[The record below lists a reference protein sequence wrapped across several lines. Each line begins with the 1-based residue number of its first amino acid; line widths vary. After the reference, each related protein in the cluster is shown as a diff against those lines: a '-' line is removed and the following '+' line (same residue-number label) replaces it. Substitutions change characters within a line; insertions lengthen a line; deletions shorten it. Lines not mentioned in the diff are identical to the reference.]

1 MADIDP
7 QVEANTGSQPSRS
20 GAEAIVEA
28 MHASGIEMVFGYPGG
43 GTGAIIH
50 QIATTG
56 LANMNGRTE
65 LAGAWMSYG
74 YNRIKGRAAS
84 ACVFH
89 CVGTLHASPV
99 VHAAKVDS
107 TPFVMLDV
115 NLDNA
120 LDFREGLQDSG
131 EIYPALKQLSKYARK
146 VVTADDLP
154 LAVRQSVISASTG
167 RPGPSV
173 LDLGFQVLVSPTA
186 CVAEPLELPEPP
198 AASEKSIDRAIEI
211 ITSAQNPVLFVGAG
225 VQLSQATEE
234 LRLFAEA
241 LGIPIV
247 STSWGGRGVISDDH
261 PLFAGVVGSFGWNSA
276 NEIVQKADAWIA
288 IGTTFSQMTTGAWN
302 LEKPSQVIHIDIDP
316 NQIGKIFQPSLGI
329 NADAKVVLR
338 QLIDRVERDGLG
350 RPTDQAK
357 LDSIAASKKEWF
369 DYHAELCSDGGT
381 DGKIN
386 QYYVIDRM
394 AQTFPDGT
402 IMVGDSGGQ
411 AFMLY
416 RSFHYKD
423 VTPMPLGS
431 RYMSL
436 GAGLPVAIGAKLA
449 APDKTV
455 VCYHGDGGFYY
466 DAMELSTLAERKI
479 KVIVVIDNN
488 HCLYANR
495 QGMKL
500 WGIQNPW
507 VDLPETTD
515 FVALAKAQGVDGERV
530 TDPKDLE
537 AAFQRALASE
547 GSYIVDVFT
556 DPETRIR
563 RAIRDVIPILSDRK
577 PEQGGDRHISP
588 PLSGSWPN

>member
-1 MADIDP
+1 MADID
-7 QVEANTGSQPSRS
+7 QKAEASTGTQTARS

-65 LAGAWMSYG
+65 LSGAWMSYG
-74 YNRIKGRAAS
+74 YNRVKGRAAS

-107 TPFVMLDV
+107 TPFFMMDV

-120 LDFREGLQDSG
+120 LDFREGLQDSA
-131 EIYPALKQLSKYARK
+131 EVYPALKQLSKYARK

-173 LDLGFQVLVSPTA
+173 LDLGFQVLGSQTA
-186 CVAEPLELPEPP
+186 CVAEPLTLPEPP
-198 AASEKSIDRAIEI
+198 AASDATIGRALEI
-211 ITSAQNPVLFVGAG
+211 ITSARNPVLFVGAG

-234 LRLFAEA
+234 LRTFAEA

-302 LEKPSQVIHIDIDP
+302 LDKPSQVIHIDIDP

-338 QLIDRVERDGLG
+338 QLIDRVERDGLR

-357 LDSIAASKKEWF
+357 LDGIAASKKEWF

-394 AQTFPDGT
+394 ARTFPQGT

-530 TDPKDLE
+530 TDPNDLE
-537 AAFQRALASE
+537 AAFKRALESE
-547 GSYIVDVFT
+547 GSYIIDVFT

-577 PEQGGDRHISP
+577 PEQGADRHISP